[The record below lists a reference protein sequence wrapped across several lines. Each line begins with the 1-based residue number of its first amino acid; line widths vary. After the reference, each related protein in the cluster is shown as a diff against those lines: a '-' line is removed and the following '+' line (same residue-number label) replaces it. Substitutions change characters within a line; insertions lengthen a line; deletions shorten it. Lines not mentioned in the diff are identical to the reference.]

1 MPCAR
6 SAAGHAARD
15 AGLDIAA
22 IFARHFA
29 AVRARDRPPPTCE
42 RVARDLIRCRTA
54 ALGGHVDVCTACG
67 FTRPAYNSCR
77 NRHCPKCQALRQARW
92 VEQRL
97 TRLVPTHY
105 FHVVFTIPADLHGL
119 VRRNRRRLYTLLLQS
134 AAAALTTLA
143 RDPQWLGESAELA
156 ITTVLHTWTRDLH
169 FHPHVHCLV
178 SGGGLSRD
186 GTRWVAAAPNF
197 LFPVH
202 VLGALFR
209 GKVLAAIAAARAA
222 GALDD
227 DAHDRAARRR
237 RQRCYDQRWV
247 VYAKCPFGG
256 PQQVFRYLGQYTHR
270 VAITN
275 HRLVHVDDTTV
286 VFRTRGRART
296 ACAPGEF
303 IRRFLEHVLPP
314 RFVKIRHFGLFAA
327 GHVRTRLV
335 QARAVLTTTATA
347 PTTTAATKDAPA
359 ARPFAALLLAL
370 TGIDL
375 ARCPACHGRTL
386 VRRPLLRYDRGP
398 PRAWERS

>member
-1 MPCAR
+1 M
-6 SAAGHAARD
+6 
-15 AGLDIAA
+15 
-22 IFARHFA
+22 
-29 AVRARDRPPPTCE
+29 
-42 RVARDLIRCRTA
+42 
-54 ALGGHVDVCTACG
+54 
-67 FTRPAYNSCR
+67 
-77 NRHCPKCQALRQARW
+77 
-92 VEQRL
+92 
-97 TRLVPTHY
+97 PTHY

-119 VRRNRRRLYTLLLQS
+119 VRRNRRRLYALLLQS

-156 ITTVLHTWTRDLH
+156 ITTVLHTWTRALH

-247 VYAKCPFGG
+247 VYAKRPFGG

-286 VFRTRGRART
+286 VFRTRGQAQT

-327 GHVRTRLV
+327 GHVHTRLA
-335 QARAVLTTTATA
+335 QARAVLTAPAIAPATA
-347 PTTTAATKDAPA
+347 AVTGDAAATLT
-359 ARPFAALLLAL
+359 ARPLAALLLAL

-375 ARCPACHGRTL
+375 ARCPACHRRTL
-386 VRRPLLRYDRGP
+386 VRRPLLHYDRGP
-398 PRAWERS
+398 PRAWDRS